1 VSRPSLRSP
10 TSLTL
15 TAVRPRS
22 IYDLSDF
29 QAYVMRLE
37 RFAYDFG
44 LQRVRGEFDQFWA
57 EYANGD
63 EMSEVNQ

>member
-1 VSRPSLRSP
+1 MSRPSIYRP

-22 IYDLSDF
+22 IFDLSDF

-37 RFAYDFG
+37 RHCYDFG
-44 LQRVRGEFDQFWA
+44 CQRAWGEFDQFWA
-57 EYANGD
+57 EYAG
-63 EMSEVNQ
+63 EGEE